1 MSNRTLATEAG
12 ELLLLAVAMTIIWSV
27 FAVVLP

>member
-1 MSNRTLATEAG
+1 MTTIRFAG
-12 ELLLLAVAMTIIWSV
+12 EILLLAVTMTIIWSV